1 MKKYIIF
8 ALMLLSTSSVMAQ
21 SGMTDDQ
28 VMSFVAKE
36 HSAGTS
42 NSQIVTKLMQRGVDI
57 SQIRRVREKYE
68 KMQKQG
74 SLASATDRTGNTSR
88 LRSNNGKHV
97 PTMENSPTK
106 KLPTTPTIVCKPSAT
121 ILTDTL
127 TTAMTRNMA
136 TCKTS

>member
-42 NSQIVTKLMQRGVDI
+42 N
-57 SQIRRVREKYE
+57 
-68 KMQKQG
+68 
-74 SLASATDRTGNTSR
+74 
-88 LRSNNGKHV
+88 
-97 PTMENSPTK
+97 
-106 KLPTTPTIVCKPSAT
+106 
-121 ILTDTL
+121 
-127 TTAMTRNMA
+127 
-136 TCKTS
+136 

>member
-57 SQIRRVREKYE
+57 SQIRRVRDKYE

-74 SLASATDRTGNTSR
+74 SLATATDRTGEANR
-88 LRSNNGKHV
+88 LRSNNGKKR
-97 PTMENSPTK
+97 S
-106 KLPTTPTIVCKPSAT
+106 
-121 ILTDTL
+121 DY
-127 TTAMTRNMA
+127 
-136 TCKTS
+136 